1 MKYKILNDIIDSEI
15 GGSYYLLNINTGKY
29 LKLNASSF
37 FIYKHVKK
45 RDDDRYII
53 NQIITKFNL
62 SQDQA
67 KKDFDIFISSAIK
80 LKIIKKLDD

>member
-1 MKYKILNDIIDSEI
+1 MHQV
-15 GGSYYLLNINTGKY
+15 
-29 LKLNASSF
+29 